1 MNWKKPT
8 SAPYWPRPELW
19 TRRPKRWASMLRP
32 CIANASS
39 TTCEQHPMK
48 LAMKLRTRLFLSIS
62 ALITVA
68 LLGLLLGLVSVMQ
81 MAKSQEALIKHN
93 FVTLDLGLKL
103 RQNLGDQLVM
113 MLNEQPDRN
122 ALQQAQEQFRELL
135 AQGVEHDAQNSIDT
149 GFDQARVDYQQFLQ
163 TYQQNRDGAPSLR
176 DDAALSDSFNKL
188 RNGLLAAHK
197 QALTNINEAES
208 NSRERALW
216 VAALLGLVGIA
227 VLGIGF
233 ITAHGIARRFGAPI
247 EALAKAA
254 DNIGQ
259 GNFEVTLPISSA
271 AEMNLLTRRFGI
283 MAEALRQHQAT
294 NIDELLAGQ
303 QRLQAVLD
311 SIDDG
316 LLMIDRQGRLEH
328 LNPVAQRQLGWDEDR
343 LGQGLGEALQRPE
356 LDEQLYLT
364 LRGGTLDRA
373 PDDLSVEVD
382 GETRLLTYS
391 LTPVS
396 HTKGHILGAVMVLHD
411 VTEQRAFERVR
422 SEFVLRASHELRT
435 PVTGMHMAFGLLQE
449 RVHFPTESRE
459 ADLLNTV
466 NEEMQRLM
474 QLINDLLNFSRYQNG
489 LQKLTLGPCDV
500 SEMLNNAR
508 QRFADQAEEQNIV
521 IVVEIQEPL
530 PHLHADHTQL
540 DRVLDNLLDNALR
553 HTPQNGLI
561 RLQARRHG
569 ERVIISV
576 EDNGEGIAYGQQGR
590 IFEPFV
596 QVGRKKGGA
605 GLGLALC
612 KEIVQLHGG
621 RMGVYSRP
629 TQGTQFY
636 MALPL

>member
-1 MNWKKPT
+1 
-8 SAPYWPRPELW
+8 
-19 TRRPKRWASMLRP
+19 
-32 CIANASS
+32 
-39 TTCEQHPMK
+39 MK

-81 MAKSQEALIKHN
+81 MAKNQESLIRSN
-93 FVTLDLGLKL
+93 FITLDLGLKL
-103 RQNLGDQLVM
+103 RQTLGDQLII
-113 MLNEQPDRN
+113 MLGDNPDLTALEASKQHYLELLDQGIEYQRQGDANGNFHQARSDYLGFMEAYQNAEHATLGIKGNQQLTDRFN
-122 ALQQAQEQFRELL
+122 ALR
-135 AQGVEHDAQNSIDT
+135 S
-149 GFDQARVDYQQFLQ
+149 
-163 TYQQNRDGAPSLR
+163 
-176 DDAALSDSFNKL
+176 
-188 RNGLLAAHK
+188 GLINEHK
-197 QALTNINEAES
+197 QALDNINHIES
-208 NSRERALW
+208 KARDRALLI
-216 VAALLGLVGIA
+216 AGLLGLVGVA
-227 VLGIGF
+227 VLIIGF

-328 LNPVAQRQLGWDEDR
+328 LNPVAQRQLGWDEER
-343 LGQGLGEALQRPE
+343 LGQGLGSALERPE
-356 LDEQLYLT
+356 LDEQLQLV
-364 LRGGTLDRA
+364 LRGGNLERA
-373 PDDLSVEVD
+373 PEDLAIEVD
-382 GETRLLTYS
+382 GESRLLTYS

-396 HTKGHILGAVMVLHD
+396 HTQGHILGAVMVLHD

-449 RVHFPTESRE
+449 RVHFAEDSRE

-489 LQKLTLGPCDV
+489 LQKLTLAPCTI
-500 SEMLNNAR
+500 ENLLEQAQ
-508 QRFADQAEEQNIV
+508 QRFAGEARDKDIELLVEVQA
-521 IVVEIQEPL
+521 PL
-530 PHLHADHTQL
+530 PRLNADQQQL
-540 DRVLDNLLDNALR
+540 ERVLDNLIDNALR
-553 HTPQNGLI
+553 HTGPGGQI

-629 TQGTQFY
+629 GQGTQFY
-636 MALPL
+636 LALPL

>member
-1 MNWKKPT
+1 
-8 SAPYWPRPELW
+8 
-19 TRRPKRWASMLRP
+19 
-32 CIANASS
+32 
-39 TTCEQHPMK
+39 MK

-68 LLGLLLGLVSVMQ
+68 LLGLLLGLVSVVQ
-81 MAKSQEALIKHN
+81 MAGTQEALIRNN

-103 RQNLGDQLVM
+103 RQSLGDQLVLM
-113 MLNEQPDRN
+113 MGNKPDTAAFEASRQHYFQLLDEGIAHDRGNEGPQYGF
-122 ALQQAQEQFRELL
+122 LQAK
-135 AQGVEHDAQNSIDT
+135 N
-149 GFDQARVDYQQFLQ
+149 DYISFLQ
-163 TYQQNRDGAPSLR
+163 TLDLSSDPSHVLSGNEDLTAKFNVLR
-176 DDAALSDSFNKL
+176 S
-188 RNGLLAAHK
+188 GLIIQHK
-197 QALTNINEAES
+197 QALDNINETQRMA
-208 NSRERALW
+208 RDRAMLI
-216 VAALLGLVGIA
+216 AGLLGLVGLA
-227 VLGIGF
+227 VLIIGF
-233 ITAHGIARRFGAPI
+233 VTAHAIARRFGAPI
-247 EALAKAA
+247 EALAQAA
-254 DNIGQ
+254 DDIGQ

-271 AEMNLLTRRFGI
+271 ADMNQLTKRFGI

-294 NIDELLAGQ
+294 NVDELLAGQ

-316 LLMIDRQGRLEH
+316 LLMIDRDGHLEH
-328 LNPVAQRQLGWDEDR
+328 LNPVAQRQLGWDTDR
-343 LGQGLGEALQRPE
+343 LGQGLGSALERPE
-356 LDEQLYLT
+356 LDQQLHLV
-364 LRGGTLDRA
+364 LRGGTLERA
-373 PDDLSVEVD
+373 PEDLSIEVD
-382 GETRLLTYS
+382 GESRLLTYS

-396 HTKGHILGAVMVLHD
+396 HTEGHILGAVMVLHD

-435 PVTGMHMAFGLLQE
+435 PVTGMHMAFGLFRE
-449 RVHFPTESRE
+449 RAHFAEDSRE
-459 ADLLNTV
+459 ADLLDTV

-489 LQKLTLGPCDV
+489 LQKLSLAPC
-500 SEMLNNAR
+500 SIEELLEQAR
-508 QRFADQAEEQNIV
+508 LRFADTARQQAVQLL
-521 IVVEIQEPL
+521 VEVQGPL
-530 PHLHADHTQL
+530 PWLQADQPQL

-553 HTPQNGLI
+553 HTGADGQI

-576 EDNGEGIAYGQQGR
+576 EDNGEGIPYGQQGR

-629 TQGTQFY
+629 GQGTQFY
-636 MALPL
+636 MALAV

>member
-1 MNWKKPT
+1 
-8 SAPYWPRPELW
+8 
-19 TRRPKRWASMLRP
+19 
-32 CIANASS
+32 
-39 TTCEQHPMK
+39 MK

-81 MAKSQEALIKHN
+81 MAATQEALVREN

-103 RQNLGDQLVM
+103 RQTLGDQLMVM
-113 MLNEQPDRN
+113 VNETPNPEAFEATRQHY
-122 ALQQAQEQFRELL
+122 LQLLDEGIAHEQAGNGDLY
-135 AQGVEHDAQNSIDT
+135 
-149 GFDQARVDYQQFLQ
+149 GFKQAKADYLEFLEAYSQAREPTQVLS
-163 TYQQNRDGAPSLR
+163 GKE
-176 DDAALSDSFNKL
+176 ALTEKFNAL
-188 RNGLLAAHK
+188 RNGLITEHK
-197 QALTNINEAES
+197 RALDNINDTERKA
-208 NSRERALW
+208 RERALLI
-216 VAALLGLVGIA
+216 AGLLGLVGLA
-227 VLGIGF
+227 VLIIGF
-233 ITAHGIARRFGAPI
+233 VTAHAIARRFGAPI
-247 EALAKAA
+247 EALVQAA

-259 GNFEVTLPISSA
+259 GNFEVTLPVSSA
-271 AEMNLLTRRFGI
+271 VEMNQLTKRFGI
-283 MAEALRQHQAT
+283 MAEALREHQAM

-316 LLMIDRQGRLEH
+316 LLMIDRDGHLEH
-328 LNPVAQRQLGWDEDR
+328 LNPVAQRQLGWDTDR
-343 LGQGLGEALQRPE
+343 LGQGLGTALERPE
-356 LDEQLYLT
+356 LDEQLQLV
-364 LRGGTLDRA
+364 LRGGTLERA
-373 PDDLSVEVD
+373 PEDLSIEVD
-382 GETRLLTYS
+382 GESRLLTYS

-396 HTKGHILGAVMVLHD
+396 HTQGHILGAVMVLHD

-435 PVTGMHMAFGLLQE
+435 PVTGMHMAFGLFRE
-449 RVHFPTESRE
+449 RAKFPEDSRE
-459 ADLLNTV
+459 ADLLDTV

-489 LQKLTLGPCDV
+489 LQKLTLAPCAIEDLLEQARGRFAGAAALKGVELLVEVQGP
-500 SEMLNNAR
+500 LPR
-508 QRFADQAEEQNIV
+508 LQADQA
-521 IVVEIQEPL
+521 
-530 PHLHADHTQL
+530 QL
-540 DRVLDNLLDNALR
+540 DRVLDNLIDNALR
-553 HTPQNGLI
+553 HTAQGGLI

-629 TQGTQFY
+629 GQGTQFY
-636 MALPL
+636 MALAV

>member
-1 MNWKKPT
+1 
-8 SAPYWPRPELW
+8 
-19 TRRPKRWASMLRP
+19 
-32 CIANASS
+32 
-39 TTCEQHPMK
+39 MK

-68 LLGLLLGLVSVMQ
+68 LLGLVLGLVSVMQ
-81 MAKSQEALIKHN
+81 MATTQEQSVRDN
-93 FVTLDLGLKL
+93 FILLDLGLKL
-103 RQNLGDQLVM
+103 RQSLGDQLM
-113 MLNEQPDRN
+113 IMLEDKPDLAALEASKEQYL
-122 ALQQAQEQFRELL
+122 ALIDEGIAHEREL
-135 AQGVEHDAQNSIDT
+135 
-149 GFDQARVDYQQFLQ
+149 
-163 TYQQNRDGAPSLR
+163 
-176 DDAALSDSFNKL
+176 DDAAVSFSRAKTDYVEFFEAFTASRQQANQPPGIEALTEKFNVL
-188 RNGLLAAHK
+188 RNGLIEGYRE
-197 QALTNINEAES
+197 ALTNISETQDRA
-208 NSRERALW
+208 RERAMW
-216 VAALLGLVGIA
+216 IAALLGLVGLA
-227 VLGIGF
+227 VLIIGF

-247 EALAKAA
+247 EALAAAA
-254 DNIGQ
+254 DDIGQ
-259 GNFEVTLPISSA
+259 GNFEIMLPISSA
-271 AEMNLLTRRFGI
+271 AELNLLTRRFGV
-283 MAEALRQHQAT
+283 MAQALREHQAT
-294 NIDELLAGQ
+294 NVDELLAGQ

-328 LNPVAQRQLGWDEDR
+328 LNPVAQRQLGWDEAR
-343 LGQGLGEALQRPE
+343 LGQGLGEALGRLE
-356 LDEQLYLT
+356 LDEELHLV
-364 LRGGTLDRA
+364 LRGGSLERA
-373 PDDLSVEVD
+373 PEDLSIEVD
-382 GETRLLTYS
+382 GESRVLTYS

-396 HTKGHILGAVMVLHD
+396 HTQGHILGAVMVLHD

-449 RVHFPTESRE
+449 RLHFPPESRE

-466 NEEMQRLM
+466 TEEMQRLM

-489 LQKLTLGPCDV
+489 LQKLTLAPCSIDDLL
-500 SEMLNNAR
+500 EAAR
-508 QRFADQAEEQNIV
+508 LRFAEQAKAKGIELLV
-521 IVVEIQEPL
+521 AIQGPL
-530 PHLHADHTQL
+530 PRLHADAAQL
-540 DRVLDNLLDNALR
+540 DRVLDNLIDNAMR
-553 HTPQNGLI
+553 HTSEEGQI

-629 TQGTQFY
+629 GQGTQFY
-636 MALPL
+636 MALTV

>member
-1 MNWKKPT
+1 
-8 SAPYWPRPELW
+8 
-19 TRRPKRWASMLRP
+19 
-32 CIANASS
+32 
-39 TTCEQHPMK
+39 MK

-68 LLGLLLGLVSVMQ
+68 LLGLALGLVSVMQ
-81 MAKSQEALIKHN
+81 IASKQEALIRDN
-93 FVTLDLGLKL
+93 FITLDLELKL
-103 RQNLGDQLVM
+103 RQTLGDQLII
-113 MLNEQPDRN
+113 MLNEKPDLQ
-122 ALQQAQEQFRELL
+122 ALETSERHYFELLDQGIEHESSITGDHYGFQQA
-135 AQGVEHDAQNSIDT
+135 
-149 GFDQARVDYQQFLQ
+149 
-163 TYQQNRDGAPSLR
+163 R
-176 DDAALSDSFNKL
+176 DDYLAFLKAFSYSQEPSGKLAGNQDLTKKFNLL
-188 RNGLLAAHK
+188 RNGLIAEHK
-197 QALTNINEAES
+197 QALDNINNTQRNA
-208 NSRERALW
+208 REHALLI
-216 VAALLGLVGIA
+216 AGLLGLVGLA
-227 VLGIGF
+227 VLIIGF
-233 ITAHGIARRFGAPI
+233 ITAHGIARRFGEPI

-259 GNFEVTLPISSA
+259 GNFDVTLPISPA
-271 AEMNLLTRRFGI
+271 VEMNQLTRRFGI
-283 MAEALRQHQAT
+283 MAEALREHQAT

-316 LLMIDRQGRLEH
+316 LLMIDRQGHLEH
-328 LNPVAQRQLGWDEDR
+328 LNPVAQRQLGWDESR
-343 LGQGLGEALQRPE
+343 LGQGLGTALQRPE
-356 LDEQLYLT
+356 LDAQLQLV
-364 LRGGTLDRA
+364 LRGGTLERA
-373 PDDLSVEVD
+373 PEDLSIEVD
-382 GETRLLTYS
+382 GESRLLTYS
-391 LTPVS
+391 LTPVI
-396 HTKGHILGAVMVLHD
+396 HTQGHILGAVMVLHD

-435 PVTGMHMAFGLLQE
+435 PVTGMHMAFGLFRE
-449 RVHFPTESRE
+449 RAHFAEDSRE

-489 LQKLTLGPCDV
+489 LQKLTLTPCDIDDLL
-500 SEMLNNAR
+500 EQA
-508 QRFADQAEEQNIV
+508 QGRFAERANEQSIELLVEVHAPLPRLQADQA
-521 IVVEIQEPL
+521 
-530 PHLHADHTQL
+530 QL
-540 DRVLDNLLDNALR
+540 DRVLDNLIDNALR
-553 HTPQNGLI
+553 HTRHNGQI

-569 ERVIISV
+569 ERVIVSV

-629 TQGTQFY
+629 GQGSQFY

>member
-1 MNWKKPT
+1 
-8 SAPYWPRPELW
+8 
-19 TRRPKRWASMLRP
+19 
-32 CIANASS
+32 
-39 TTCEQHPMK
+39 MK

-81 MAKSQEALIKHN
+81 MARTQESLIQHN
-93 FVTLDLGLKL
+93 FAILDLGLKL
-103 RQNLGDQLVM
+103 RQNLGDQLVLM
-113 MLNEQPDRN
+113 TGANRDQAELDRI
-122 ALQQAQEQFRELL
+122 QSQFEELL
-135 AQGVEHDAQNSIDT
+135 EEGSVQDTQQNVRNGFEKTKGDYRQFIDT
-149 GFDQARVDYQQFLQ
+149 WKQYGNDARGIRGVPQ
-163 TYQQNRDGAPSLR
+163 
-176 DDAALSDSFNKL
+176 LSDSFDNL
-188 RNGLLAAHK
+188 RNGLLAVHRK
-197 QALTNINEAES
+197 ALENISSAEI
-208 NSRERALW
+208 NSRDRALW
-216 VAALLGLVGIA
+216 IAGLLGLVGLA
-227 VLGIGF
+227 VLCIGF
-233 ITAHGIARRFGAPI
+233 VTAHGIARRFGAPI

-254 DNIGQ
+254 DRIGE
-259 GNFEVTLPISSA
+259 GDYEVTLPISSA

-316 LLMIDRQGRLEH
+316 LLMIDRQGHLEH
-328 LNPVAQRQLGWDEDR
+328 LNPVAQRQLGWDESR
-343 LGQGLGEALQRPE
+343 LGQSLGDALGRPE
-356 LDEQLYLT
+356 LDEQLHLV
-364 LRGGTLDRA
+364 LRGGTLERA
-373 PDDLSVEVD
+373 PEDLAIEID
-382 GETRLLTYS
+382 GESRLLTYS
-391 LTPVS
+391 MTPVS

-449 RVHFPTESRE
+449 RLHFAPETRE

-466 NEEMQRLM
+466 TEEMQRLM

-489 LQKLTLGPCDV
+489 LQKLKLAPCSIETLLEEARARFEDKALEQDIV
-500 SEMLNNAR
+500 LML
-508 QRFADQAEEQNIV
+508 DM
-521 IVVEIQEPL
+521 QEPM
-530 PHLHADHTQL
+530 PHLHADQSQL
-540 DRVLDNLLDNALR
+540 ERVLDNLLDNALR

-569 ERVIISV
+569 ERAIISV

-629 TQGTQFY
+629 GQGTQFY

>member
-1 MNWKKPT
+1 
-8 SAPYWPRPELW
+8 
-19 TRRPKRWASMLRP
+19 
-32 CIANASS
+32 
-39 TTCEQHPMK
+39 MK
-48 LAMKLRTRLFLSIS
+48 FAMKLRTRLFLSIS

-81 MAKSQEALIKHN
+81 MAKSQETLIQHN

-113 MLNEQPDRN
+113 MLRDKPVQP
-122 ALQQAQEQFRELL
+122 AL
-135 AQGVEHDAQNSIDT
+135 AQTQQQFQALLTEGINHDIQTKTDT
-149 GFDQARVDYQQFLQ
+149 GFEKAQADYREFLQ
-163 TYQQNRDGAPSLR
+163 AYERIRDAAVPIS
-176 DDAALSDSFNKL
+176 DDADLSAKFNEL
-188 RNGLLAAHK
+188 RNGLLDAHR
-197 QALTNINEAES
+197 QALENINQSES
-208 NSRERALW
+208 SARTHALW
-216 VAALLGLVGIA
+216 VSALLGLVGLA
-227 VLGIGF
+227 VLGVGF
-233 ITAHGIARRFGAPI
+233 VTAHGIARRFGAPI

-271 AEMNLLTRRFGI
+271 AEMNLLTRRFGV
-283 MAEALRQHQAT
+283 MAEALRQHQVT
-294 NIDELLAGQ
+294 NVDELLAGQ

-328 LNPVAQRQLGWDEDR
+328 LNPVAQRQLGWDENR
-343 LGQGLGEALQRPE
+343 VGLGLGEALNRPE
-356 LDEQLYLT
+356 LDEQLYLV
-364 LRGGTLDRA
+364 LRGGTLERA
-373 PDDLSVEVD
+373 PEDLSIEID
-382 GETRLLTYS
+382 GEARLLTYS

-449 RVHFPTESRE
+449 RVSFPAESRE
-459 ADLLNTV
+459 ADLLKTV

-489 LQKLTLGPCDV
+489 LQKLALAPFDV
-500 SEMLNNAR
+500 SDLLEESR
-508 QRFADQAEEQNIV
+508 QRFADQAQEQDI
-521 IVVEIQEPL
+521 ILLVEIQEPL
-530 PHLHADHTQL
+530 PRLNADRAQL
-540 DRVLDNLLDNALR
+540 ERVLDNLLDNALR
-553 HTPQNGLI
+553 HTPHGGLI

-569 ERVIISV
+569 ERLIVSV
-576 EDNGEGIAYGQQGR
+576 EDNGEGIAYGQQAR

-629 TQGTQFY
+629 AQGTQFY

>member
-1 MNWKKPT
+1 
-8 SAPYWPRPELW
+8 
-19 TRRPKRWASMLRP
+19 
-32 CIANASS
+32 
-39 TTCEQHPMK
+39 MK

-81 MAKSQEALIKHN
+81 MAKAQESLIRSN
-93 FVTLDLGLKL
+93 FITLDLGLKL
-103 RQNLGDQLVM
+103 RQTLGDQLIM
-113 MLNEQPDRN
+113 MLNEHPDQA
-122 ALQQAQEQFRELL
+122 ALQASKQQYFDLLDQGIAHEQSD
-135 AQGVEHDAQNSIDT
+135 GKSG
-149 GFDQARVDYQQFLQ
+149 GFTQARTDYLNFLKAFDEAHQ
-163 TYQQNRDGAPSLR
+163 ASP
-176 DDAALSDSFNKL
+176 ALGNNDKLTDTFNVL
-188 RNGLLAAHK
+188 RNGLIAEHK
-197 QALTNINEAES
+197 DALENINDTEHK
-208 NSRERALW
+208 SRERALLI
-216 VAALLGLVGIA
+216 AGLLGLVGIA
-227 VLGIGF
+227 VLIIGF
-233 ITAHGIARRFGAPI
+233 VTAHGIARRFGGPI

-254 DNIGQ
+254 DKIGQ

-294 NIDELLAGQ
+294 NVDELLAGQ

-328 LNPVAQRQLGWDEDR
+328 LNPVAQRQLGWDEHR
-343 LGQGLGEALQRPE
+343 LGQGLGEALDRPE
-356 LDEQLYLT
+356 LDEQLHLV
-364 LRGGTLDRA
+364 LRGGNLERA
-373 PDDLSVEVD
+373 PEDLEVEVE
-382 GETRLLTYS
+382 GELRLLTYS

-396 HTKGHILGAVMVLHD
+396 HTQGHILGAVMVLHD

-435 PVTGMHMAFGLLQE
+435 PVTGMHMAFGLFQE
-449 RVHFPTESRE
+449 RAKFPPESRE
-459 ADLLNTV
+459 ADLLSTV

-489 LQKLTLGPCDV
+489 LQKLTLAPCDITDLL
-500 SEMLNNAR
+500 EQARARFAEQANAQNIELLVEVQSQVPR
-508 QRFADQAEEQNIV
+508 LHADQA
-521 IVVEIQEPL
+521 
-530 PHLHADHTQL
+530 QL
-540 DRVLDNLLDNALR
+540 ERVLDNLLGNALR
-553 HTPQNGLI
+553 HTVDGGQI
-561 RLQARRHG
+561 HLQARRHG
-569 ERVIISV
+569 ERVIVSV

-629 TQGTQFY
+629 GQGTQFY

>member
-1 MNWKKPT
+1 
-8 SAPYWPRPELW
+8 
-19 TRRPKRWASMLRP
+19 
-32 CIANASS
+32 
-39 TTCEQHPMK
+39 MK

-81 MAKSQEALIKHN
+81 MAGTQEALVRNN

-103 RQNLGDQLVM
+103 RQTLGDQLM
-113 MLNEQPDRN
+113 IMLNENHDVAAFDASKQHY
-122 ALQQAQEQFRELL
+122 LELLEQGIAQEAPVEGLEYGFRKAKADYLRFVQAYESAGQPTHVLSGNEELT
-135 AQGVEHDAQNSIDT
+135 DK
-149 GFDQARVDYQQFLQ
+149 
-163 TYQQNRDGAPSLR
+163 
-176 DDAALSDSFNKL
+176 FNAL
-188 RNGLLAAHK
+188 RNGLLIEHK
-197 QALTNINEAES
+197 RALDAISDTERA
-208 NSRERALW
+208 SRERALLI
-216 VAALLGLVGIA
+216 AGLLGLVGLA
-227 VLGIGF
+227 VLIIGF
-233 ITAHGIARRFGAPI
+233 VTAHAIARRFGEPI

-259 GNFEVTLPISSA
+259 GKFDVTLPISSA
-271 AEMNLLTRRFGI
+271 VELNQLTKRFGI
-283 MAEALRQHQAT
+283 MAQALREHQAT
-294 NIDELLAGQ
+294 NVDELLAGQ

-316 LLMIDRQGRLEH
+316 LLMIDRQGHLEH
-328 LNPVAQRQLGWDEDR
+328 LNPVAQRQLGWDSDR
-343 LGQGLGEALQRPE
+343 LGQGLGTALARPE
-356 LDEQLYLT
+356 LDEQLQLV
-364 LRGGTLDRA
+364 LRGGTLERA
-373 PDDLSVEVD
+373 PEDLSVEVD
-382 GETRLLTYS
+382 GESRLLTYS

-396 HTKGHILGAVMVLHD
+396 HTQGHILGAVMVLHD

-435 PVTGMHMAFGLLQE
+435 PVTGMHMAFGLFRE
-449 RVHFPTESRE
+449 RAHFPQESRE
-459 ADLLNTV
+459 ADLLDTV

-489 LQKLTLGPCDV
+489 LQKLTLAPCSIEDLL
-500 SEMLNNAR
+500 EQAQL
-508 QRFADQAEEQNIV
+508 RFADSAMEKGIDLL
-521 IVVEIQEPL
+521 VEVQGPL
-530 PHLHADHTQL
+530 PRLQADQPQL
-540 DRVLDNLLDNALR
+540 DRVLDNLIDNALR
-553 HTPQNGLI
+553 HTAPGGLI

-629 TQGTQFY
+629 GQGTQFY
-636 MALPL
+636 MALAV

>member
-1 MNWKKPT
+1 
-8 SAPYWPRPELW
+8 
-19 TRRPKRWASMLRP
+19 
-32 CIANASS
+32 
-39 TTCEQHPMK
+39 MK

-81 MAKSQEALIKHN
+81 MAGNQEALVRNN
-93 FVTLDLGLKL
+93 FVTLDIGLKL
-103 RQNLGDQLVM
+103 RQTLGDQLILM
-113 MLNEQPDRN
+113 MGDTPDPAAFEASKQHYFQLLDEGIAHDQGGEGRQYGF
-122 ALQQAQEQFRELL
+122 LQAK
-135 AQGVEHDAQNSIDT
+135 N
-149 GFDQARVDYQQFLQ
+149 DYQSFLQ
-163 TYQQNRDGAPSLR
+163 ALDQSRDPSRL
-176 DDAALSDSFNKL
+176 LSGNEDLTAKFNVL
-188 RNGLLAAHK
+188 RNGLITEHK
-197 QALTNINEAES
+197 HALDSINETQRQA
-208 NSRERALW
+208 RDRALLI
-216 VAALLGLVGIA
+216 AGLLGLVGLA
-227 VLGIGF
+227 VLIIGF
-233 ITAHGIARRFGAPI
+233 VTAHAIARRFGAPI
-247 EALAKAA
+247 EALAQAA

-259 GNFEVTLPISSA
+259 GNFEVTLPVSSA
-271 AEMNLLTRRFGI
+271 VEMNQLTKRFGL

-294 NIDELLAGQ
+294 NVDELLAGQ

-316 LLMIDRQGRLEH
+316 LLMIDRDGHLEH
-328 LNPVAQRQLGWDEDR
+328 LNPVAQRQLGWDSDR
-343 LGQGLGEALQRPE
+343 LGQGLGSALERPE
-356 LDEQLYLT
+356 LDQQLKLV
-364 LRGGTLDRA
+364 LRGGTLERA
-373 PDDLSVEVD
+373 PEDLSIEVD
-382 GETRLLTYS
+382 GESRLLTYS

-396 HTKGHILGAVMVLHD
+396 HTQGHILGAVMVLHD

-435 PVTGMHMAFGLLQE
+435 PVTGMHMAFGLFRE
-449 RVHFPTESRE
+449 RAKFAEDSRE
-459 ADLLNTV
+459 ADLLDTV

-489 LQKLTLGPCDV
+489 LQKLTLAPC
-500 SEMLNNAR
+500 SIEELLEQAR
-508 QRFADQAEEQNIV
+508 VRFSDSALEKGINLS
-521 IVVEIQEPL
+521 VEVQGPL
-530 PHLHADHTQL
+530 PWLQADRPQL
-540 DRVLDNLLDNALR
+540 DRVLDNLIDNALR
-553 HTPQNGLI
+553 HTGTDGQI

-629 TQGTQFY
+629 GQGTQFY
-636 MALPL
+636 MALAV

>member
-1 MNWKKPT
+1 
-8 SAPYWPRPELW
+8 
-19 TRRPKRWASMLRP
+19 
-32 CIANASS
+32 
-39 TTCEQHPMK
+39 MK
-48 LAMKLRTRLFLSIS
+48 LAIKLRTRLFLSIS

-68 LLGLLLGLVSVMQ
+68 LMGLVLGVFGVMQ
-81 MAKSQEALIKHN
+81 MAKTQEALIRNN
-93 FVTLDLGLKL
+93 FITLDLGLKL
-103 RQNLGDQLVM
+103 RQTLGDQLIL
-113 MLNEQPDRN
+113 MLHNEPDT
-122 ALQQAQEQFRELL
+122 AELKATSEQYLKLL
-135 AQGVEHDAQNSIDT
+135 DEGIEHERKHNLTS
-149 GFDQARVDYQQFLQ
+149 GFAKARVDYVSFLEAFNQ
-163 TYQQNRDGAPSLR
+163 THRQGLNLSNNNDLTNR
-176 DDAALSDSFNKL
+176 FNAL
-188 RNGLLAAHK
+188 RNGLIDEHRKALETINTA
-197 QALTNINEAES
+197 QAQA
-208 NSRERALW
+208 RERAM
-216 VAALLGLVGIA
+216 VIATVLGLVGVA
-227 VLGIGF
+227 VLIIGF

-254 DNIGQ
+254 DNIGK
-259 GNFEVTLPISSA
+259 GNFEVVLPLSSA
-271 AEMNLLTRRFGI
+271 TEMNLLTRRFGI

-294 NIDELLAGQ
+294 NVDELLAGQ

-316 LLMIDRQGRLEH
+316 LLMIDQEGRLEH
-328 LNPVAQRQLGWDEDR
+328 LNPVAQRQLGWDEGR
-343 LGQGLGEALQRPE
+343 LGQPLGEALQRPE
-356 LDEQLYLT
+356 LDQQLLT
-364 LRGGTLDRA
+364 VLRGGSLERL
-373 PDDLSVEVD
+373 PEDLSVDIE

-396 HTKGHILGAVMVLHD
+396 QPKGPILGAVMVLHD

-435 PVTGMHMAFGLLQE
+435 PVTGMHMAFGLFLE
-449 RVHFPTESRE
+449 RAHFDAQSRE

-489 LQKLTLGPCDV
+489 MQKLTLAPCDLQ
-500 SEMLNNAR
+500 EMLEHA
-508 QRFADQAEEQNIV
+508 QARFADRANAKDVEFV
-521 IVVEIQEPL
+521 IDLQSPL
-530 PHLHADHTQL
+530 PRLNADQAQL
-540 DRVLDNLLDNALR
+540 ERVLDNLIDNALR
-553 HTPQNGLI
+553 HTPIGGQI

-576 EDNGEGIAYGQQGR
+576 EDNGEGIAYSQQGR

-621 RMGVYSRP
+621 RIGVYSRP
-629 TQGTQFY
+629 GQGTQFY

>member
-1 MNWKKPT
+1 
-8 SAPYWPRPELW
+8 
-19 TRRPKRWASMLRP
+19 
-32 CIANASS
+32 
-39 TTCEQHPMK
+39 MK
-48 LAMKLRTRLFLSIS
+48 FAMKLRTRLFLSIS

-81 MAKSQEALIKHN
+81 MAKSQEALIQHN

-113 MLNEQPDRN
+113 MLRDKPVQPGLSQAQQQFQELLTEGINHDVQTHTNNGFEQARLDYQNFVQAYERSRN
-122 ALQQAQEQFRELL
+122 AAQPIGEDAELS
-135 AQGVEHDAQNSIDT
+135 A
-149 GFDQARVDYQQFLQ
+149 
-163 TYQQNRDGAPSLR
+163 
-176 DDAALSDSFNKL
+176 SFNVL
-188 RNGLLAAHK
+188 RNGLLSAHR
-197 QALTNINEAES
+197 QALENINQSETSARS
-208 NSRERALW
+208 HALW
-216 VAALLGLVGIA
+216 VSGLLGLVGLA

-247 EALAKAA
+247 EALAQAA
-254 DNIGQ
+254 DKIGQ

-283 MAEALRQHQAT
+283 MAEALRRHQVT
-294 NIDELLAGQ
+294 NVDELLAGQ

-316 LLMIDRQGRLEH
+316 LLMIDRQGQLEH
-328 LNPVAQRQLGWDEDR
+328 LNPVAQRQLGWEEDR
-343 LGQGLGEALQRPE
+343 LGLGLGEALGRPE
-356 LDEQLYLT
+356 LDEQLYLV
-364 LRGGTLDRA
+364 LRGGTLERA
-373 PDDLSVEVD
+373 PEDLSIEIE

-449 RVHFPTESRE
+449 RVHFPPESRE
-459 ADLLNTV
+459 ADLLKTV

-489 LQKLTLGPCDV
+489 LQKLTLAPFDV
-500 SEMLNNAR
+500 SELLEESR
-508 QRFADQAEEQNIV
+508 VRFADQAQEQDI
-521 IVVEIQEPL
+521 ILLVEMQEPL
-530 PHLHADHTQL
+530 PRLNADRAQL
-540 DRVLDNLLDNALR
+540 ERVLDNLLDNALR
-553 HTPQNGLI
+553 HTPHGGLI

-569 ERVIISV
+569 ERLIVSV
-576 EDNGEGIAYGQQGR
+576 EDNGEGIAYGQQAR

-629 TQGTQFY
+629 AQGTQFY

>member
-1 MNWKKPT
+1 M
-8 SAPYWPRPELW
+8 R
-19 TRRPKRWASMLRP
+19 
-32 CIANASS
+32 
-39 TTCEQHPMK
+39 

-81 MAKSQEALIKHN
+81 MASSQEALIRNN
-93 FVTLDLGLKL
+93 FATLDVGLKL
-103 RQNLGDQLVM
+103 RQTLGDQLM
-113 MLNEQPDRN
+113 IMLSEKPDPAAFEASKQHYFQLLDDGIVHAQAGDERQFGFEQ
-122 ALQQAQEQFRELL
+122 AK
-135 AQGVEHDAQNSIDT
+135 T
-149 GFDQARVDYQQFLQ
+149 DYLSFLQ
-163 TYQQNRDGAPSLR
+163 VYDLSRDSTQV
-176 DDAALSDSFNKL
+176 LSGNKELTEKFNAL
-188 RNGLLAAHK
+188 RNGLIVE
-197 QALTNINEAES
+197 QQRALDNINATERQA
-208 NSRERALW
+208 RERALLI
-216 VAALLGLVGIA
+216 AGLLGLVGLA
-227 VLGIGF
+227 VLIIGF
-233 ITAHGIARRFGAPI
+233 VTAHAIAQRFGAPI
-247 EALAKAA
+247 EALAQAA

-271 AEMNLLTRRFGI
+271 VEMNQLTKRFGI
-283 MAEALRQHQAT
+283 MAEALREHQAT
-294 NIDELLAGQ
+294 NVDELLAGQ

-316 LLMIDRQGRLEH
+316 LLMIDRDGRLEH
-328 LNPVAQRQLGWDEDR
+328 LNPVAQRQLGWDSDR
-343 LGQGLGEALQRPE
+343 LGQGLGTALERPE
-356 LDEQLYLT
+356 LDDQLQLV
-364 LRGGTLDRA
+364 LRGGTLERA
-373 PDDLSVEVD
+373 PEDLSIEVD
-382 GETRLLTYS
+382 GESRLLTFS

-396 HTKGHILGAVMVLHD
+396 HTQGHILGAVMVLHD

-435 PVTGMHMAFGLLQE
+435 PVTGMHMAFGLFRE
-449 RVHFPTESRE
+449 RAHFAKDSRE
-459 ADLLNTV
+459 ADLLDTV

-489 LQKLTLGPCDV
+489 LQKLTLAPCSIED
-500 SEMLNNAR
+500 LLDQAR
-508 QRFADQAEEQNIV
+508 ARFAGPAEEQGIDLL
-521 IVVEIQEPL
+521 VEVQGPL
-530 PHLHADHTQL
+530 PRLQADQPQL
-540 DRVLDNLLDNALR
+540 DRVLDNLIDNALR
-553 HTPQNGLI
+553 HTASGGQI

-629 TQGTQFY
+629 GQGTQFY
-636 MALPL
+636 MALSV

>member
-1 MNWKKPT
+1 
-8 SAPYWPRPELW
+8 
-19 TRRPKRWASMLRP
+19 
-32 CIANASS
+32 
-39 TTCEQHPMK
+39 MK
-48 LAMKLRTRLFLSIS
+48 FAMKLRTRLFLSIS
-62 ALITVA
+62 ALMTVA

-81 MAKSQEALIKHN
+81 MAKSQESLIQHN
-93 FVTLDLGLKL
+93 FISLDLSLKL
-103 RQNLGDQLVM
+103 RQNLGDQLIL
-113 MLNEQPDRN
+113 MLETPPDRQ
-122 ALQQAQEQFRELL
+122 AIGQTQQEFRELL
-135 AQGVEHDAQNSIDT
+135 AQGVEHDAQDNVQN
-149 GFDQARVDYQQFLQ
+149 GFVQARADYQQFLGDFDQ
-163 TYQQNRDGAPSLR
+163 LQAQPATLHDNLMLTNSFKALR
-176 DDAALSDSFNKL
+176 GTLIS
-188 RNGLLAAHK
+188 AHK
-197 QALTNINEAES
+197 QALDNISRTQNTA
-208 NSRERALW
+208 RERALW
-216 VAALLGLVGIA
+216 VAGLLGLVGIA
-227 VLGIGF
+227 VLCIGF

-283 MAEALRQHQAT
+283 MAQALRQHQAT

-328 LNPVAQRQLGWDEDR
+328 LNPVAQRQLGWDENR

-364 LRGGTLDRA
+364 LRGANLERA
-373 PDDLSVEVD
+373 PEDLAIEVD
-382 GETRLLTYS
+382 GESRLLTYS

-396 HTKGHILGAVMVLHD
+396 HTKGNILGAVMVLHD

-422 SEFVLRASHELRT
+422 AEFVLRASHELRT
-435 PVTGMHMAFGLLQE
+435 PVTGMHMAFGLFQE
-449 RVHFPTESRE
+449 RVHFTPESRE

-489 LQKLTLGPCDV
+489 LQKLSLAPCAIED
-500 SEMLNNAR
+500 LLAHAR
-508 QRFADQAEEQNIV
+508 ERFNQQADDQNIV
-521 IVVEIQEPL
+521 LLVEIQEPL
-530 PHLHADHTQL
+530 PRLHADQAQL
-540 DRVLDNLLDNALR
+540 ERVLDNLLDNALR
-553 HTPQNGLI
+553 HTPENGLI

-569 ERVIISV
+569 ERVIVSV

-629 TQGTQFY
+629 GQGTQFY

>member
-1 MNWKKPT
+1 
-8 SAPYWPRPELW
+8 
-19 TRRPKRWASMLRP
+19 
-32 CIANASS
+32 
-39 TTCEQHPMK
+39 MK
-48 LAMKLRTRLFLSIS
+48 FGMKLRTRLFLSIS
-62 ALITVA
+62 ALMTVA

-81 MAKSQEALIKHN
+81 MAKSQESLIRHN
-93 FVTLDLGLKL
+93 FITLDIGLKL

-113 MLNEQPDRN
+113 LLRETPDRA
-122 ALQQAQEQFRELL
+122 ALAQNQAQFQELL
-135 AQGVEHDAQNSIDT
+135 KQGIDHDQQTHTDS
-149 GFDQARVDYQQFLQ
+149 GFEKARLDYQQFLSTIQ
-163 TYQQNRDGAPSLR
+163 GANDSTNPLI
-176 DDAALSDSFNKL
+176 DDKNVTSAFNTL
-188 RNGLLAAHK
+188 RNGLLNAHR
-197 QALTNINEAES
+197 QALENISQAES
-208 NSRERALW
+208 ASRSRALW
-216 VAALLGLVGIA
+216 VAALLGLVGLA
-227 VLGIGF
+227 VLAIGF
-233 ITAHGIARRFGAPI
+233 VTAHGIARRFGAPI

-254 DNIGQ
+254 DKIGQ

-271 AEMNLLTRRFGI
+271 AEMNQLTRRFGI
-283 MAEALRQHQAT
+283 MAEALRQHQVT
-294 NIDELLAGQ
+294 NVDELLAGQ

-328 LNPVAQRQLGWDEDR
+328 LNPVAQRQLGWEESK

-356 LDEQLYLT
+356 LDEQLYLV
-364 LRGGTLDRA
+364 LRGGTLERA
-373 PDDLSVEVD
+373 PDDLSIEID
-382 GETRLLTYS
+382 GEARLLTYS

-396 HTKGHILGAVMVLHD
+396 HTQGHVLGAVMVLHD

-449 RVHFPTESRE
+449 RVHFPPESRE
-459 ADLLNTV
+459 TDLLKTV

-489 LQKLTLGPCDV
+489 LQKLTLAPCDV
-500 SEMLNNAR
+500 TELLHETR
-508 QRFADQAEEQNIV
+508 ERFAESAREQDV
-521 IVVEIQEPL
+521 MVLLEMQEPL
-530 PHLHADHTQL
+530 PRLQADKAHLE
-540 DRVLDNLLDNALR
+540 RVLDNLLDNALR
-553 HTPQNGLI
+553 HTSQSGLI

-569 ERVIISV
+569 ERLIISV
-576 EDNGEGIAYGQQGR
+576 EDNGEGIAYEQQAR

-629 TQGTQFY
+629 GQGTQFY

>member
-1 MNWKKPT
+1 
-8 SAPYWPRPELW
+8 
-19 TRRPKRWASMLRP
+19 
-32 CIANASS
+32 
-39 TTCEQHPMK
+39 MK

-68 LLGLLLGLVSVMQ
+68 LLGLMLGLVSVMQ
-81 MAKSQEALIKHN
+81 MASSQEALVRDN
-93 FVTLDLGLKL
+93 FATLDLGLKL
-103 RQNLGDQLVM
+103 RQTLGDQLIVM
-113 MLNEQPDRN
+113 LSDNPDDGAFERSRQKY
-122 ALQQAQEQFRELL
+122 LELL
-135 AQGVEHDAQNSIDT
+135 DEGIAHEQAGDVIQYGFRQAKADYQSFLDAYAQSRDT
-149 GFDQARVDYQQFLQ
+149 GYVLSG
-163 TYQQNRDGAPSLR
+163 NE
-176 DDAALSDSFNKL
+176 ALTEKFNAL
-188 RNGLLAAHK
+188 RNGLLTEHK
-197 QALTNINEAES
+197 RALDNINETQRSA
-208 NSRERALW
+208 RDRALL
-216 VAALLGLVGIA
+216 VAGLLGLVGLA
-227 VLGIGF
+227 VLIIGF
-233 ITAHGIARRFGAPI
+233 ITAHAIARRFGAPI
-247 EALAKAA
+247 EALAQAA

-271 AEMNLLTRRFGI
+271 EEMNLLTKRFGM
-283 MAEALRQHQAT
+283 MAEALREHQAM

-316 LLMIDRQGRLEH
+316 LLMIDREGYLEH
-328 LNPVAQRQLGWDEDR
+328 LNPVAQRQLGWDTDR
-343 LGQGLGEALQRPE
+343 LGQGLGSALERPE
-356 LDEQLYLT
+356 LDEQLQLV
-364 LRGGTLDRA
+364 LRGGTLERA
-373 PDDLSVEVD
+373 PEDLSIEVD
-382 GETRLLTYS
+382 GESRLLTYS

-396 HTKGHILGAVMVLHD
+396 HTQGHILGAVMVLHD

-435 PVTGMHMAFGLLQE
+435 PVTGMHMAFGLFRE
-449 RVHFPTESRE
+449 RAKFPEDSRE
-459 ADLLNTV
+459 ADLLDTV

-489 LQKLTLGPCDV
+489 LQKLTLTPCSID
-500 SEMLNNAR
+500 ELLEEAR
-508 QRFADQAEEQNIV
+508 LRFAGVAQDSGIDLL
-521 IVVEIQEPL
+521 VEVQGPL
-530 PHLHADHTQL
+530 PRLQADKVQL
-540 DRVLDNLLDNALR
+540 DRVLDNLIDNALR
-553 HTPQNGLI
+553 HTGPDGQI

-629 TQGTQFY
+629 GQGTQFY
-636 MALPL
+636 MALAV